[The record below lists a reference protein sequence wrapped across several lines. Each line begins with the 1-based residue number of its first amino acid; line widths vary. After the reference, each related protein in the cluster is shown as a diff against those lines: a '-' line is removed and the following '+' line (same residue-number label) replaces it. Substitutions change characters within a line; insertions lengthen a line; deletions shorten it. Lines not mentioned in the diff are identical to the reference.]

1 MGFVNAV
8 NGVEVLLYSV
18 EGIVVRSLVSLFSLI
33 ILGLGL
39 SLEAHAYNK
48 TYDLFEQAKYYF
60 PEADQYQQA
69 EGIKV
74 VVAYQNKQ
82 AIGFSFTNED
92 ILSIPAYSGKP
103 INSLIAMNA
112 KGDILSAK
120 LLEHHEPILLVGI
133 PEIKLENF
141 VSKFVG
147 FNAADQVRIGS
158 GNEDKT
164 IDAITGATVTVM
176 VVNEAIMKAVN
187 KVAKHFQIAGL
198 TDDSA
203 NRAKVNK
210 ALYQPLNW
218 QQLLDQDLISKLQL
232 KQQEVNELFIG
243 TAAETRVENDDE
255 QAEFINLF
263 FANLNIPSVGKNL
276 LGESEYRWLM
286 EEALQAGDTAFAVM
300 ANGSYSFKGNGYV
313 RGGIFDRT
321 QLHQDNQVTIFRDL
335 DYIRLND
342 VYVEGFPDL
351 KEMAIFISRAK
362 NEFDVG
368 KPWQLELI
376 IRRQTGAISS
386 LFKSVYADA
395 PVPEAFITRP
405 IVVEPQ
411 ALWQKVWHQKTVQIG
426 VVTSALALLM
436 IIIFTQDYLVK
447 RPKLLHRVRTS
458 YLLFTVFYLGW
469 YSLGQLSVVNVFTFA
484 GALFS
489 DFHWQ
494 LFLLDP
500 IIFLLWGFVAIT
512 LLLWGRGVYCGWLCP
527 FGAIQE
533 LVNTLARKFK
543 IKQFELP
550 YVIHERL
557 WALKY
562 IILLGLFGLSLESL
576 NLAEQ
581 YAEVEPFKTTI
592 MLKFQR
598 QWGFVFYAI
607 LLISIS
613 AFNHKFYCRYICPLG
628 AALAIPARIS
638 LFDWLR
644 RRKECGQPCQLCA
657 VECEVRAITPDG
669 VINRN
674 ECHYCLDCQVTYFA
688 DTKCPPL
695 VLKNKKRKK
704 KKAANQIDITAL
716 D

>member
-1 MGFVNAV
+1 MRSI
-8 NGVEVLLYSV
+8 L
-18 EGIVVRSLVSLFSLI
+18 SLVYI
-33 ILGLGL
+33 VILGLGL
-39 SLEAHAYNK
+39 SMPAHAYNK
-48 TYDLFEQAKYYF
+48 TYDLFEQAKTYF
-60 PEADQYQQA
+60 PDADSYQEAND
-69 EGIKV
+69 IKV
-74 VVAYQNKQ
+74 VVAYKNKQ

-103 INSLIAMNA
+103 INNLIAMNA

-133 PEIKLENF
+133 PEVKLENF

-147 FNAADQVRIGS
+147 FNATDQVRIGS
-158 GNEDKT
+158 GNDDKT

-176 VVNEAIMKAVN
+176 VVNEAIMKSVN
-187 KVAKHFQIAGL
+187 KVAKHFHLAGL
-198 TDDSA
+198 TDDTS
-203 NRAKVNK
+203 NRAKVNHTQFES
-210 ALYQPLNW
+210 LTW
-218 QQLLDQDLISKLQL
+218 QQLIDQNLVSQLYL
-232 KQQEVNELFIG
+232 KQQDVNDIFLG
-243 TAAETRVENDDE
+243 TSAETKVENTD
-255 QAEFINLF
+255 QNAEFINLF
-263 FANLNIPSVGKNL
+263 FSNLNIPSVGKNL
-276 LGESEYRWLM
+276 LGEDEYSWLM
-286 EEALQAGDTAFAVM
+286 SQAMQPGDTAFAVM
-300 ANGSYSFKGNGYV
+300 ANGNYSFKGNGYV

-321 QLHQDNQVTIFRDL
+321 QLHQDKQVTIFRDL

-342 VYVEGFPDL
+342 VYIEGFPGF

-368 KPWQLELI
+368 KPWQLELL
-376 IRRQTGAISS
+376 IRRQTGPIASI
-386 LFKSVYADA
+386 FKSFYADA
-395 PVPEAFITRP
+395 AVPEAFIIRP
-405 IVVEPQ
+405 IITEPKP
-411 ALWQKVWHQKTVQIG
+411 LWQKVWHQKTVQIG
-426 VVTSALALLM
+426 IVSIALLLLM
-436 IIIFTQDYLVK
+436 GIVFAQDYLVK
-447 RPKLLHRVRTS
+447 KPKILHRIRTS

-469 YSLGQLSVVNVFTFA
+469 YSLGQLSVVNVFTFVA
-484 GALFS
+484 AVFN
-489 DFHWQ
+489 DFHWG

-500 IIFLLWGFVAIT
+500 IIFLLWGFVAVT

-533 LVNTLARKFK
+533 LVNLIARKFK
-543 IKQFELP
+543 VKQFELP

-562 IILLGLFGLSLESL
+562 IILLALFGLSLESL

-598 QWGFVFYAI
+598 EWGFVFYAF

-644 RRKECGQPCQLCA
+644 RRKECGQPCKLCA
-657 VECEVRAITPDG
+657 VECEVRAITPEG

-704 KKAANQIDITAL
+704 KPANQITITEVS
-716 D
+716 

>member
-1 MGFVNAV
+1 MQA
-8 NGVEVLLYSV
+8 L
-18 EGIVVRSLVSLFSLI
+18 
-33 ILGLGL
+33 
-39 SLEAHAYNK
+39 AYDK
-48 TYDLFEQAKYYF
+48 AYDLFEQAKFYF
-60 PEADQYQQA
+60 PDADRYQQA
-69 EGIKV
+69 DDINV

-103 INSLIAMNA
+103 INNLIAMNA
-112 KGDILSAK
+112 KGDIISAQ

-141 VSKFVG
+141 VTKFVG
-147 FNAADQVRIGS
+147 FNAADQVRIGT
-158 GNEDKT
+158 GNEDNT

-187 KVAKHFQIAGL
+187 KVAKHFNLAGL

-203 NRAKVNK
+203 NRAKVNEQQYET
-210 ALYQPLNW
+210 LTW
-218 QQLLDQDLISKLQL
+218 QQLIDQNLVSALYL
-232 KQQEVNELFIG
+232 KQQEVNDIFIG
-243 TAAETRVENDDE
+243 TAAETVTENTDPKAD
-255 QAEFINLF
+255 FINLF
-263 FANLNIPSVGKNL
+263 FTNLNIPTIGKNL
-276 LGESEYRWLM
+276 LGEDEYTWLM
-286 EEALQAGDTAFAVM
+286 TQAMQPGDTAFAVM
-300 ANGSYSFKGNGYV
+300 ANGEYSFKGNGYV

-342 VYVEGFPDL
+342 VYVEGFPGF

-368 KPWQLELI
+368 KAWQLELI
-376 IRRQTGAISS
+376 VRRQTGPIASI
-386 LFKSVYADA
+386 FKSFYADSQ
-395 PVPEAFITRP
+395 PPEAFITRP
-405 IVVEPQ
+405 IITEPMP
-411 ALWQKVWHQKTVQIG
+411 LWKKVWHQKPIQIG
-426 VVTSALALLM
+426 IVCSALALLM
-436 IIIFTQDYLVK
+436 VIVFTQDYLVK
-447 RPKLLHRVRTS
+447 KPQLLHRIRIS

-469 YSLGQLSVVNVFTFA
+469 YSLGQLSVVNVFTFVA
-484 GALFS
+484 AVFN
-489 DFHWQ
+489 DFHWG

-500 IIFLLWGFVAIT
+500 VIFLIWGFVAVT

-533 LVNTLARKFK
+533 LVNLLARKFK
-543 IKQFELP
+543 VKQFELP

-562 IILLGLFGLSLESL
+562 IILLALFALSLESL

-598 QWGFVFYAI
+598 EWGFVFYAL

-657 VECEVRAITPDG
+657 VECEVRAIAPDG

-695 VLKNKKRKK
+695 ILKHKKRKK
-704 KKAANQIDITAL
+704 KPANQIAITEVN
-716 D
+716 